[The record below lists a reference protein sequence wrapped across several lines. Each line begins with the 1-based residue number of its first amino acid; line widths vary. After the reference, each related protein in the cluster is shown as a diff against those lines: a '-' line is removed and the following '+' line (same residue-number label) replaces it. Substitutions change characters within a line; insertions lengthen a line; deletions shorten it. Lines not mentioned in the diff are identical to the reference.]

1 MVHVIANR
9 VQIFQDC
16 HHWFLLK
23 EIGVVRLVGLKD
35 LNIFTTYITFP
46 SFWEKKI
53 VKRFLKKDQTYE
65 YMFQTSYL
73 LQKIIILHDSFISS
87 NLLMDR

>member
-1 MVHVIANR
+1 MVHVIANC

-23 EIGVVRLVGLKD
+23 EVGVFWLVGLKD
-35 LNIFTTYITFP
+35 LNIFTIYITFP
-46 SFWEKKI
+46 SFWEEKKI

-65 YMFQTSYL
+65 YMF
-73 LQKIIILHDSFISS
+73 
-87 NLLMDR
+87 

>member
-65 YMFQTSYL
+65 YVLNELSTSENHYITWL
-73 LQKIIILHDSFISS
+73 LH
-87 NLLMDR
+87 

>member
-65 YMFQTSYL
+65 YVLNELSTSENHYITWL
-73 LQKIIILHDSFISS
+73 FITWS
-87 NLLMDR
+87 NLLIDR

>member
-9 VQIFQDC
+9 VQIFKDC

-46 SFWEKKI
+46 SFWEKKKI

-65 YMFQTSYL
+65 YMF
-73 LQKIIILHDSFISS
+73 
-87 NLLMDR
+87 

>member
-23 EIGVVRLVGLKD
+23 EVGVFRLVGLKD
-35 LNIFTTYITFP
+35 LNIFTIYITFP
-46 SFWEKKI
+46 SFWEEKKI

-65 YMFQTSYL
+65 YMF
-73 LQKIIILHDSFISS
+73 
-87 NLLMDR
+87 